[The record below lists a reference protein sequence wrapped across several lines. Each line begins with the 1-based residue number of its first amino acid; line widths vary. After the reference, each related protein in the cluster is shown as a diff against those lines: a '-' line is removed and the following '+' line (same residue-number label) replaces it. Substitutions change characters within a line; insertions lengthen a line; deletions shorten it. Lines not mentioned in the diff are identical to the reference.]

1 MMDDSRP
8 VGTLAE
14 WLTRCPAKAVPS
26 GASDGRMLA
35 IYLRGRRPKHQRM
48 KKATTM
54 NEIDGRTSL
63 GFEVA

>member
-1 MMDDSRP
+1 MSNGGYHD
-8 VGTLAE
+8 G
-14 WLTRCPAKAVPS
+14 
-26 GASDGRMLA
+26 SDGRMLA